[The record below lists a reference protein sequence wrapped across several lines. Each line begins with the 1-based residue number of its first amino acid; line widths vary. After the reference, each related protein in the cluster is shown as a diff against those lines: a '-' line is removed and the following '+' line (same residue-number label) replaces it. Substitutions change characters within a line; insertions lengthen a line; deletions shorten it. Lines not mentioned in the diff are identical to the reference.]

1 MKASPSSIY
10 GFSVRQLPLGGAIT
24 APIERPVTGVLHTTE
39 GSTAEGA
46 AHTFHLNGDPP
57 HFAVDSGSIIQFRP
71 LNQRAMSLRHSPN
84 KNVFKGAT
92 NAFAVQIEIAGFS
105 QKQLWIPNEAT
116 ASRVAAVIAYSSL
129 FHDIPLVVPN
139 NWPDNCSD
147 MPSSTW
153 ASRNARRVWA
163 ESNWPNVRGW
173 WLHLEVPGQGPTWH
187 WDCGAM
193 KRTVLLQQAKA
204 FVDGSTPP

>member
-24 APIERPVTGVLHTTE
+24 AQIERPVTGVLHTTE

-46 AHTFHLNGDPP
+46 AQTFHLNGDPP

-105 QKQLWIPNEAT
+105 KKQLWIPNDAT

-129 FHDIPLVVPN
+129 FHDIPWWFLITGRTIAPTCPLVAGPVGMLAGFGRKVTGPMSEAGGCTWKSQGKVPLG
-139 NWPDNCSD
+139 
-147 MPSSTW
+147 TGIV
-153 ASRNARRVWA
+153 A
-163 ESNWPNVRGW
+163 
-173 WLHLEVPGQGPTWH
+173 Q
-187 WDCGAM
+187 
-193 KRTVLLQQAKA
+193 
-204 FVDGSTPP
+204 